1 MTVKATARIKDLHLR
16 TEIGFK
22 EHEKG
27 KLQDVLLNAT
37 IEFETDGVELTDE
50 PGGYDYRAT
59 TKAIIQLVQGGRF
72 NLIEHVAWR
81 SLGIILEDP
90 HVIRA
95 TVEIDKPGALR
106 FSRSVSIA
114 LSGEGPRGDRD

>member
-1 MTVKATARIKDLHLR
+1 VRATARIKDLHLR
-16 TEIGFK
+16 TEIGFQP
-22 EHEKG
+22 HEQG
-27 KLQDVLLNAT
+27 KLQDVLLNAV
-37 IEFETDGVELTDE
+37 IEFETDGVELTDA

-59 TKAIIQLVQGGRF
+59 TKAIIEMVQGGRF

-81 SLGIILEDP
+81 ALQIILADP

-95 TVEIDKPGALR
+95 TVEVDKPGALR

-114 LSGEGPRGDRD
+114 LSGEGRGAQGA